1 LLTFTKM
8 KKELYRKIEIPSD
21 VSAELE
27 GNLLKVTGP
36 EGENFRRFIL
46 GKVELVKEGNNITV
60 GSENATKKE
69 KKMMNTIAAHIRNM
83 ILGVQKKFEYELKA
97 VFSHFPVTLEVKGH
111 EFIIKNFLGEKV
123 PRKAKIPAGVSVE
136 VQGNT
141 IKVTSTNRELAGQ
154 TAANFETATRIR
166 ARDKR
171 VFQDGIFMTK
181 KAGEEI

>member
-69 KKMMNTIAAHIRNM
+69 KKIRNM

>member
-1 LLTFTKM
+1 M
-8 KKELYRKIEIPSD
+8 KKELYRKIEIPEG

-27 GNLLKVTGP
+27 GRTLKINGP
-36 EGENFRRFIL
+36 EGENSRKFIL
-46 GKVELVKEGNNITV
+46 GKVELTKEGNSISV
-60 GSENATKKE
+60 GSKKATKKE
-69 KKMMNTIAAHIRNM
+69 KKMMNTIAAHVKNM

-111 EFIIKNFLGEKV
+111 ELIIKNFLGEKV
-123 PRKAKIPAGVSVE
+123 PRKAKILRGVSVE
-136 VQGNT
+136 VNGNT
-141 IKVTSTNRELAGQ
+141 IKVMSTNRELAGQ

-181 KAGEEI
+181 KAGSEI